1 MSQPALITKR
11 LGKRFRLA
19 QVSEEPPLLMEGM
32 QRIAQVEAE
41 INRLLARG
49 AIVGEMLK
57 GRQGLLKGLSRLPQ
71 GRALDRPGPG
81 LATVGHSFVPHLATH
96 SMVRQP
102 VDLLG
107 QAVGIQPLEG
117 CHNADMQHPPPL
129 LEQAAS

>member
-11 LGKRFRLA
+11 LGKRFRPA
-19 QVSEEPPLLMEGM
+19 QVSEEAPLLMEGM

-96 SMVRQP
+96 GMVR
-102 VDLLG
+102 
-107 QAVGIQPLEG
+107 
-117 CHNADMQHPPPL
+117 
-129 LEQAAS
+129 